1 MLALM
6 IQTSR
11 IEKYEQM
18 HQLLNEKQW
27 RHYLALEAQERGSV
41 MQVAREAHVSHNT
54 VLRGLRELEAGERY
68 SPGDRQ
74 RKEGGGRKQAVEK
87 DASLLPD
94 LESLL
99 EPKGDPMSL
108 LKWTTKSVAHLKE
121 ALEGMGHEHG
131 VAKTSI
137 RRILHSLD
145 YSLRANKKNIEG
157 SSHEDRDEQFAH
169 IKGKCQEFEEQGN
182 PIISVDCKK
191 KELIGLFKNNG
202 TEWVAKGEDTQ
213 VSVYDFASLSDG
225 KAIPYGVYDLV
236 HNRGFVNVGID
247 HDTAEF
253 AVESIR
259 RWWKEWGRG
268 GHSLYPDKK
277 ELLITADGGGS
288 NGVRNRLWKK
298 ALQELSNDEQ
308 LAISVVHYPPA
319 TSKWNKIE
327 HRLFSYI
334 SINWRATPLT
344 SLEVVLELISHTT
357 TNEGLTVTAV
367 KDSHIYPTGRKV
379 TDDEVATLNLVREA
393 FHGEW
398 NYTISPQPSPSSSQ
412 LI

>member
-1 MLALM
+1 MLADM
-6 IQTSR
+6 IQASR
-11 IEKYEQM
+11 TEKYEQM
-18 HQLLNEKQW
+18 REMLNEKQW
-27 RHYLALEAQERGSV
+27 RQYLALEAKERGSV
-41 MQVAREAHVSHNT
+41 MQVAQEAQVSHNT
-54 VLRGLRELEAGERY
+54 VLRGLRELEAGDRFR
-68 SPGDRQ
+68 PGDRQ
-74 RKEGGGRKQAVEK
+74 RKEGGGRKQAVDT
-87 DASLLPD
+87 DASLLHD

-108 LKWTTKSVAHLKE
+108 LKWTTKSVGHLKE
-121 ALEGMGHEHG
+121 ALVQMGHEVG
-131 VAKTSI
+131 VAETTL
-137 RRILHSLD
+137 RRVLHTLG

-157 SSHEDRDEQFAH
+157 SSHEDRDAQFAH
-169 IKGKCQEFEEQGN
+169 IMDKCEEFEQQGN

-202 TEWVAKGEDTQ
+202 AEWVAKGEHTE
-213 VSVYDFASLSDG
+213 VSVYDFVSLSDS
-225 KAIPYGVYDLV
+225 KAIPYGVYDII

-259 RWWKEWGRG
+259 RWWERWGRA
-268 GHSLYPDKK
+268 LYPGKK
-277 ELLITADGGGS
+277 HLLITADGGGS

-298 ALQELSNDEQ
+298 KLQELCNDEQ

-327 HRLFSYI
+327 HRLFSFI

-357 TNEGLTVTAV
+357 TKEGLTVTAV
-367 KDSHIYPTGRKV
+367 KDSHTYPTGTKV
-379 TDDEVATLNLVREA
+379 TDDELAALHLFREA

-398 NYTISPQPSPSSSQ
+398 NYTIFPQSMSSLGQ

>member
-1 MLALM
+1 MMQANR
-6 IQTSR
+6 T
-11 IEKYEQM
+11 EKYQRM
-18 HQLLNEKQW
+18 RKMLNEKQW

-41 MQVAREAHVSHNT
+41 AQVAQEAKVSPNT
-54 VLRGLRELEAGERY
+54 VRRGLREVEAGESY
-68 SPGDRQ
+68 TPGGRQ
-74 RKEGGGRKQAVEK
+74 RQEGGGRKKVVERDATLQA
-87 DASLLPD
+87 D

-99 EPKGDPMSL
+99 DPKGDPMSL
-108 LKWTTKSVAHLKE
+108 LKWTSKSVAHLKQT
-121 ALEGMGHEHG
+121 LQQMGHE
-131 VAKTSI
+131 VADTTI
-137 RRILHSLD
+137 RRLLRAHG

-157 SSHEDRDEQFAH
+157 PSHPDRDAQFEHINTKCKTFEQ
-169 IKGKCQEFEEQGN
+169 QGN
-182 PIISVDCKK
+182 PIISIDCKK
-191 KELIGLFKNNG
+191 KELIGNFKNNG
-202 TEWVAKGEDTQ
+202 AQWQAKGEQTE
-213 VSVYDFASLSDG
+213 VNVYDFRSLADG

-259 RWWKEWGRG
+259 RWWQQWGKA
-268 GHSLYPDKK
+268 LYPGKK

-298 ALQELSNDEQ
+298 KLQELANEEQ
-308 LAISVVHYPPA
+308 IAISVVHYPPA

-327 HRLFSYI
+327 HRLFSFI
-334 SINWRATPLT
+334 SINWRAKPLT

-357 TNEGLTVTAV
+357 SKEGLTVTAL
-367 KDSHIYPTGRKV
+367 KDSHTYPTGRKV
-379 TDDEVATLNLVREA
+379 SDEELAALHLLRET

-398 NYTISPQPSPSSSQ
+398 NYTIRPQSSLSSDQ